1 MKKKKRKVKQIQ
13 NDFHMPLIQLMMESA
28 LGAASYKIIQI
39 LSDSYKSYNS

>member
-39 LSDSYKSYNS
+39 LSDSYKSYNL